1 MKNKISEV
9 EIEKALDL
17 YPLPITIEGT
27 NIILEQMEKCICK
40 IENKNGKGIGFL
52 CYIPYKNKKLGVM
65 ITNNH
70 IINEDIIKN
79 NESIELSLND
89 NKNKISLN
97 IDERKENIYTS
108 KEYDTTI
115 IPINSKEDKINNFLE
130 IDKEVFNNNANIYN
144 KSIYIL
150 QYPRFNLGEQKA
162 AVSYGILKN
171 IQDKYIIEHY
181 CYTEYGSSGS
191 PILNLLNNKI
201 IGMHIIYL
209 IFNIKD
215 YKKYFS

>member
-1 MKNKISEV
+1 MSEV

-40 IENKNGKGIGFL
+40 IETKNGMGTGFL
-52 CYIPYKNKKLGVM
+52 CYIPYKNKKLEVM

-70 IINEDIIKN
+70 IINEDIIKIN
-79 NESIELSLND
+79 KSIELSLND
-89 NKNKISLN
+89 NKNKILLN
-97 IDERKENIYTS
+97 IRKRKENIYTS

-115 IPINSKEDKINNFLE
+115 IPINSEEDKINNFLE

-150 QYPRFNLGEQKA
+150 
-162 AVSYGILKN
+162 
-171 IQDKYIIEHY
+171 
-181 CYTEYGSSGS
+181 
-191 PILNLLNNKI
+191 
-201 IGMHIIYL
+201 
-209 IFNIKD
+209 
-215 YKKYFS
+215 